1 MKKSSPLLLDL
12 DENDPGI
19 LVVQSTHKQQA
30 GFSQASQIHKKDKHI
45 KGQKR
50 ISIIKD
56 LIMHICNM
64 LQHHHSIHY
73 LLL

>member
-30 GFSQASQIHKKDKHI
+30 GFSQASQIHKK
-45 KGQKR
+45 
-50 ISIIKD
+50 ISI
-56 LIMHICNM
+56 
-64 LQHHHSIHY
+64 
-73 LLL
+73 